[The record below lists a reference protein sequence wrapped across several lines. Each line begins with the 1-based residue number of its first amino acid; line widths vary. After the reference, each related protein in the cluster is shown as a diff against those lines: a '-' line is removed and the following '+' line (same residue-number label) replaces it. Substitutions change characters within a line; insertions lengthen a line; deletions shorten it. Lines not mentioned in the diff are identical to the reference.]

1 MEKKSQITFFY
12 LQEKLKKGVMLVTF
26 IALSLFT
33 GYQTCKADPID
44 PRRQCYI
51 YNTTNDDGTSI

>member
-1 MEKKSQITFFY
+1 
-12 LQEKLKKGVMLVTF
+12 MLVTF

-33 GYQTCKADPID
+33 GYQTCKAGPID

>member
-26 IALSLFT
+26 IALSLV
-33 GYQTCKADPID
+33 YQVTRPVK
-44 PRRQCYI
+44 Q
-51 YNTTNDDGTSI
+51 TH

>member
-33 GYQTCKADPID
+33 GYQTCK
-44 PRRQCYI
+44 Q
-51 YNTTNDDGTSI
+51 TH